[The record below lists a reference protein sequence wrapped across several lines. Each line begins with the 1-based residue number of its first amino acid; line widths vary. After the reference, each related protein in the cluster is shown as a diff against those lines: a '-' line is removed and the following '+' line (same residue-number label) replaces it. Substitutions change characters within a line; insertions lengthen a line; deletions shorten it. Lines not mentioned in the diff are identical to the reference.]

1 MHRYM
6 PACLQTIEL
15 LESHMPNIDSL
26 DNADI
31 TVRLHLHKLQFLVI
45 NELMVYLGKFSDSGN
60 AANIEAIERLREHKK
75 IIKDV
80 IDMIENSEKQE
91 AVH

>member
-15 LESHMPNIDSL
+15 LESHMPSIDSL

-45 NELMVYLGKFSDSGN
+45 NELMIYLGKFSDSGS
-60 AANIEAIERLREHKK
+60 AANIEVIENLREHKK

-80 IDMIENSEKQE
+80 IDMIEKSEKP
-91 AVH
+91 VTVN

>member
-1 MHRYM
+1 M

-15 LESHMPNIDSL
+15 LESHMPSIDSL

-45 NELMVYLGKFSDSGN
+45 NELMTYLGKFSDSGS
-60 AANIEAIERLREHKK
+60 AANIEAIERLREHKN

-80 IDMIENSEKQE
+80 IDMIEKSAKPVTVN
-91 AVH
+91 